1 MIVMKKYIA
10 KASLKM
16 IRTSSRKLSLVAS
29 FISGMDVSKAR
40 TQLSFLKK
48 KKIATD
54 VKKCLDS
61 AIANAEN
68 NHGINIDQL
77 FVKTITVGKAVVLK
91 RLMFRGRGKS
101 SSICKKFSNLYITL
115 EEKLKV

>member
-48 KKIATD
+48 KK
-54 VKKCLDS
+54 KL
-61 AIANAEN
+61 
-68 NHGINIDQL
+68 QL
-77 FVKTITVGKAVVLK
+77 
-91 RLMFRGRGKS
+91 M
-101 SSICKKFSNLYITL
+101 
-115 EEKLKV
+115 

>member
-1 MIVMKKYIA
+1 MKSYTA

-16 IRTSSRKLSLVAS
+16 IRSSSRKLSLVAS
-29 FISGMDVSKAR
+29 FISGMNVGSAR
-40 TQLSFLKK
+40 TQLSFSKK
-48 KKIATD
+48 RKVAEE
-54 VKKCLDS
+54 VRKCLDS

-91 RLMFRGRGKS
+91 RFMPRGRGKS